1 MRRFQLFV
9 FACVL
14 LIPVAGRALT
24 LEEGLKIVADTG
36 RDVKIARSDEE
47 AARSAVSLAR
57 SPWLPQVTIYGNET
71 WLQYQPTARFNTLV
85 APTAQN
91 QFLTYGV
98 TANQLL
104 YDFGKTSSS

>member
-9 FACVL
+9 FACMF

-47 AARSAVSLAR
+47 AAREAVWLAR
-57 SPWLPQVTIYGNET
+57 SPWLPQVNVYGNET
-71 WLQYQPTARFNTLV
+71 WLQYQPTARFNTV
-85 APTAQN
+85 IAPTAQS

-104 YDFGKTSSS
+104 YDFGKTS